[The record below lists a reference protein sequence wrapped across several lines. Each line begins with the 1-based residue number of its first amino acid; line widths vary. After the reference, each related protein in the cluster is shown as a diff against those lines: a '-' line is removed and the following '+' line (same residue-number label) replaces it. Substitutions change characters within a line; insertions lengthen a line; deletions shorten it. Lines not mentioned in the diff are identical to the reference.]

1 MKLLSCIIALFIC
14 SVVSAQV
21 NIDSMRQQYYQ
32 KTMKLENGITMNGF
46 MLSKTEVQ
54 NLMLISPEATGAYKL
69 YLKNNKTGTILPF
82 IGLAAVVG
90 GIIVSKDNRTPGFI
104 MIVSGNAINLVAAV
118 FRRIANK
125 HLQHAI
131 WTYNRDTLFPLK

>member
-54 NLMLISPEATGAYKL
+54 NLMLISPEATGAYK
-69 YLKNNKTGTILPF
+69 
-82 IGLAAVVG
+82 
-90 GIIVSKDNRTPGFI
+90 
-104 MIVSGNAINLVAAV
+104 
-118 FRRIANK
+118 
-125 HLQHAI
+125 
-131 WTYNRDTLFPLK
+131 